1 MSDVRERGSTWPL
14 LIPVLVLLLM
24 VGAEIATL
32 VWVAGE
38 LRWWTL
44 VLLAVS
50 AVLGLALMRWQWSKV
65 WGALVESAR
74 TGHLPPGKLAD
85 ASLILIGG
93 LLLLI
98 PGVISDV
105 FGLLLLIPFTRQFVR
120 SGLSWFAGR
129 TLRRAGQSGGV
140 VIEGE
145 VVTGT
150 TTTNDDTLIPGVI
163 EGTVVDSR
171 DD

>member
-1 MSDVRERGSTWPL
+1 MREQGSTWPL
-14 LIPVLVLLLM
+14 LLPLLGVLLM

-32 VWVAGE
+32 VWVAAE
-38 LRWWTL
+38 LGWWTL
-44 VLLAVS
+44 ALLAGS
-50 AVLGLALMRWQWSKV
+50 ALLGLALIRWQWSRV
-65 WGALVESAR
+65 WGALVEAAR

-105 FGLLLLIPFTRQFVR
+105 FALLLLIPFTRQFVR
-120 SGLSWFAGR
+120 SAFSWFAGR
-129 TLRRAGQSGGV
+129 TLRRAGQSGAV

-145 VVTGT
+145 VITGT
-150 TTTNDDTLIPGVI
+150 TGPADDTLIPGVI

-171 DD
+171 DDD